1 MLNEK
6 LSSIMLILWFNFI
19 LGLNLLSFVLNSVS
33 YDILKE
39 LISIGTQVLFHP
51 KSPCFK
57 DTVANSIK

>member
-1 MLNEK
+1 MLSEK

-39 LISIGTQVLFHP
+39 LISIGT
-51 KSPCFK
+51 
-57 DTVANSIK
+57 

>member
-6 LSSIMLILWFNFI
+6 LSSIMLILWFSFI

-39 LISIGTQVLFHP
+39 LISIGT
-51 KSPCFK
+51 
-57 DTVANSIK
+57 

>member
-33 YDILKE
+33 YDILEKVD
-39 LISIGTQVLFHP
+39 INWDVSPVSSQV
-51 KSPCFK
+51 
-57 DTVANSIK
+57 TVFLRHRGEFN